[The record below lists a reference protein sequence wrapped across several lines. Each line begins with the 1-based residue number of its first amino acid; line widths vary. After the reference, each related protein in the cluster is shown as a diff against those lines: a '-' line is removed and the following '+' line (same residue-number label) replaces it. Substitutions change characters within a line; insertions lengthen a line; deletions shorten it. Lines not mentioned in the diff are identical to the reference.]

1 MWICSLKRIDVEF
14 QDSSLCNR
22 FVIVPLRSVALASSS
37 YRISH
42 SKALYYFTLT
52 SQSKRSKH
60 KKFLPF
66 SCSFF
71 YIYFHKHIHDY
82 FFFIWNHRKFVTA
95 AAIATKSWNRTNN
108 TEKKTLFIS
117 FTSFESCVYIFDIR
131 FHCFTEQEYAFNF
144 SLEF

>member
-71 YIYFHKHIHDY
+71 LYLFPQTHTRLFLFHLESQKVCNSSSNSNKIMEQNEQHRKKNSFY
-82 FFFIWNHRKFVTA
+82 FFYFVWVVCIYIWYKVPLFHRARV
-95 AAIATKSWNRTNN
+95 
-108 TEKKTLFIS
+108 
-117 FTSFESCVYIFDIR
+117 
-131 FHCFTEQEYAFNF
+131 CF
-144 SLEF
+144 